1 MSLTKSCTEAPFCA
15 KKTLKKL
22 LFGPD
27 CAKVASRKSAK
38 TAQFVCFHRHFM
50 TFWFWSRNAPF
61 VCHAAAIMVVLFAIR
76 MAKLSRLAGGT
87 SPEGAERVS
96 RPQEHNTGRIYGQ
109 NESGKGE
116 NHSCAWETPP
126 ALRATS
132 PTRRRSFASGGTN
145 SLLRRASYKT
155 DSFIGKESKEQ

>member
-1 MSLTKSCTEAPFCA
+1 
-15 KKTLKKL
+15 
-22 LFGPD
+22 
-27 CAKVASRKSAK
+27 
-38 TAQFVCFHRHFM
+38 
-50 TFWFWSRNAPF
+50 
-61 VCHAAAIMVVLFAIR
+61 MVVLFAIR

-132 PTRRRSFASGGTN
+132 PTRQRSFASGGTN
-145 SLLRRASYKT
+145 SSLRWISNPTRPTLYDLCVPTLIFRCPAFLMKPMGCLCAPFWMGAKSDNVIRFQLYIL
-155 DSFIGKESKEQ
+155 FYIRL